1 MLIKKMPQLSFFLN
15 WKYNKISM
23 LLTLIAILS
32 STFSYANYRSMN
44 LNDDDVRAYIQNN
57 RGRIGL
63 SIHRQTEIAREEG
76 RIVNLRELPV
86 MGSRNSGSQIL
97 QRGRQSAENN
107 NAEYLTVIFRTANQ
121 RREPSINSRER
132 TVNMVR
138 HINGLMSSSSGQT
151 IQQRYPH
158 VDISIQ
164 RIYGQT
170 SEVQLQVSG
179 NNPEQVHAAL
189 EDLKNHFKASPE
201 ISSADAMG
209 MLNVL

>member
-23 LLTLIAILS
+23 LLTLIALLS
-32 STFSYANYRSMN
+32 STFSYANYRSMG
-44 LNDDDVRAYIQNN
+44 ISSN
-57 RGRIGL
+57 RD
-63 SIHRQTEIAREEG
+63 
-76 RIVNLRELPV
+76 LPV
-86 MGSRNSGSQIL
+86 VGSRNSG
-97 QRGRQSAENN
+97 RQTLRRERQENE

-121 RREPSINSRER
+121 RRERAAIATRDRSAG
-132 TVNMVR
+132 MVR
-138 HINGLMSSSSGQT
+138 HINNLMSSNSGQT

-164 RIYGQT
+164 RIYGHT
-170 SEVQLQVSG
+170 SEVQLQISG
-179 NNPEQVHAAL
+179 SNSEQVHAAL